1 MPVIKSAMKRMRQE
15 KTRTARRTPSRSRMK
30 TMMKKVM
37 ILAEEGK
44 KSDAEKVLPEAF
56 KAVDLAMKRNIIHW
70 KNAAR
75 KKSLLSRTVAAIGK
89 K

>member
-15 KTRTARRTPSRSRMK
+15 KTRTARRTPYRSRMK
-30 TMMKKVM
+30 SMVKKVM

-44 KSDAEKVLPEAF
+44 KNEAEKALPEAF

-75 KKSLLSRTVAAIGK
+75 KKSLMSRRVAAIGK

>member
-15 KTRTARRTPSRSRMK
+15 KVRTERRTPYRTRMK
-30 TMMKKVM
+30 TMVKKVM
-37 ILAEEGK
+37 TLAKEGK
-44 KSDAEKVLPEAF
+44 KDDAAKALPEAF
-56 KAVDLAMKRNIIHW
+56 KAVDMAMKRNIIHW

-75 KKSLLSRTVAAIGK
+75 KKSLLSRTVAAMK

>member
-1 MPVIKSAMKRMRQE
+1 MPVIKSAIKRMRQE
-15 KTRTARRTPSRSRMK
+15 KTRTARRTPYRSRMK
-30 TMMKKVM
+30 SMMKKVM
-37 ILAEEGK
+37 TLVTEGK
-44 KSDAEKVLPEAF
+44 KDEAAKALPEAF

-75 KKSLLSRTVAAIGK
+75 KKSLLSRRVAALSK